1 MRQGPFC
8 YVVGAGEF
16 DGEGFAPQADDLV
29 IAADGGYVHLAGLG
43 VTPHIVV
50 GDFDSL
56 PAIPD
61 HPCVIRHPAVKDDTD
76 MMLAVKTGLQRG
88 FRSFLLFGGT
98 GGRPDHTLA
107 NLQTLAY
114 LAEQGARG
122 VLVGG
127 GHTITAL
134 KDGRLAFDA
143 RFQGFLSVFCL
154 GDRAEGVTLRGLKYT
169 LTDATL
175 TCQVPLGTS
184 NEFLGTPASVE
195 VARGTLLVVW
205 AGGLD
210 RLRLL

>member
-1 MRQGPFC
+1 MSICFI
-8 YVVGAGEF
+8 VGAGAFSER
-16 DGEGFAPQADDLV
+16 FAPDAADLV
-29 IAADGGYVHLAGLG
+29 IAADGGYEHLSRAGIRVDLLL
-43 VTPHIVV
+43 
-50 GDFDSL
+50 GDFDSIGQV
-56 PAIPD
+56 PSGVPIQ
-61 HPCVIRHPAVKDDTD
+61 RHPIEKDDTD

-127 GHTITAL
+127 GHAITAL

-175 TCQVPLGTS
+175 TCQVPLGAS